1 MEGLLLGCN
10 PLQRFSVDPPPL
22 RIGSVVMFILVM
34 VVMRVKATS
43 YRQYNQNLF
52 SFDRRTAS
60 VLKSDLV
67 RLTNAFIALIF
78 VKTQIKEMS
87 VS

>member
-1 MEGLLLGCN
+1 MEGLLLGCD

-34 VVMRVKATS
+34 VIMRVKATS
-43 YRQYNQNLF
+43 YRQHNKNLF

-60 VLKSDLV
+60 VFKSDHV
-67 RLTNAFIALIF
+67 RLEILF
-78 VKTQIKEMS
+78 
-87 VS
+87 